1 VWLLIV
7 HSKANYDNLPASFLA
22 RLKKGVED
30 AI

>member
-7 HSKANYDNLPASFLA
+7 YAKAKFDDLPASFLA
-22 RLKKGVED
+22 QVKKGVED